1 MECSLSHSPS
11 SLSEKLSRVMFAK
24 VVEYLTVADF
34 QAFHPISSRCRDG
47 LRYRLADDPTLL
59 REWETHLANI
69 CNRRVWVGI
78 RVKPQEVES
87 CMEIVKRRISV
98 EGTQFFFNRVFDGNA
113 TQAQVWNELNPML
126 WHCMKKR
133 ESACLMAYGQTGSGK
148 THTMFGNPEIPGEE
162 GMAIRAVRALGALL
176 KQHGRKKSGKLP
188 EVKLSFLE
196 VYNEKVRDLL
206 GDQKLCPL
214 STKQGR
220 VEPQGLTHYSCN
232 LESIEQDV
240 VHWIN
245 EGAASRV
252 VGRTVFNP
260 QSSRSHAVATLHIHW
275 GDCKAEEDTTSTTR
289 IYLVDLAG
297 SERAGQYALSAQQ
310 LKEGS
315 NINKSLSVLG
325 RVVSALARGGKERV
339 PVRDSTLTWLLSDAI
354 ASNTA
359 RIFMVAA
366 VQPAHAA
373 ETLST
378 LRYAHQYSMY
388 GSSDLDARVHQA
400 TERCRSLRTS
410 DLPRA
415 QNEFD
420 EILFKINFQGR
431 VAAKWNLATLRNQ
444 AVRITLESQALFG
457 SNPFFTWTDAHQG
470 KAFLRT
476 VGYIRQSVS
485 GPPPAPERADLEDGR
500 VVLEDQPQRADA
512 PFGVWWPPAIPLES
526 LEVVFPGHNGRSDT
540 VLWCPAGAVANA
552 DAPRSLREA
561 FGKLQRVEE
570 RLQAGESSLATLC
583 QQLSEQQQRWMEE
596 D

>member
-1 MECSLSHSPS
+1 
-11 SLSEKLSRVMFAK
+11 
-24 VVEYLTVADF
+24 
-34 QAFHPISSRCRDG
+34 
-47 LRYRLADDPTLL
+47 
-59 REWETHLANI
+59 
-69 CNRRVWVGI
+69 
-78 RVKPQEVES
+78 
-87 CMEIVKRRISV
+87 
-98 EGTQFFFNRVFDGNA
+98 
-113 TQAQVWNELNPML
+113 
-126 WHCMKKR
+126 MKKR

-176 KQHGRKKSGKLP
+176 KQYAGKNSGKP

-214 STKQGR
+214 SSVQGR
-220 VEPQGLTHYSCN
+220 VEPIGLTHYSCN

-260 QSSRSHAVATLHIHW
+260 QSSRSHAVATLYIHW
-275 GDCKAEEDTTSTTR
+275 GDCKEEDATSTTR

-325 RVVSALARGGKERV
+325 RVVSVLARGGKERV
-339 PVRDSTLTWLLSDAI
+339 PVRDSTLTWLLSDVI
-354 ASNTA
+354 ASKTA
-359 RIFMVAA
+359 RVFMVAA

-378 LRYAHQYSMY
+378 LRYAHSYSMY
-388 GSSDLDARVHQA
+388 CSGDLDARVHRL
-400 TERCRSLRTS
+400 TERCRSLKAF
-410 DLPRA
+410 DLPSA
-415 QNEFD
+415 QNELD

-431 VAAKWNLATLRNQ
+431 IAVKWHVAMLRNLA
-444 AVRITLESQALFG
+444 VRFTPESQALFD
-457 SNPFFTWTDAHQG
+457 SNPFLTWTDAHRG
-470 KAFLRT
+470 KASLGT

-485 GPPPAPERADLEDGR
+485 GRPPAPDRADLQDGR
-500 VVLEDQPQRADA
+500 VVLEEERQIADESH
-512 PFGVWWPPAIPLES
+512 LQS
-526 LEVVFPGHNGRSDT
+526 LEVVFPGNNGRTDT
-540 VLWCPAGAVANA
+540 VLWCPRVAVANV
-552 DAPRSLREA
+552 DAPRKLREA
-561 FGKLQRVEE
+561 FR
-570 RLQAGESSLATLC
+570 RLQNVENALLEKESSLAILY
-583 QQLSEQQQRWMEE
+583 QKLLEQQQRWIDE